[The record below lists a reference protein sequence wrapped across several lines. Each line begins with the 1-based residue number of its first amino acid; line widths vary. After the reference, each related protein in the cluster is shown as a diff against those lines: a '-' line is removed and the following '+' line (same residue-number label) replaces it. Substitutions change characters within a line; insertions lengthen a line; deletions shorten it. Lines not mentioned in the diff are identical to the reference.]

1 MRYYLLIS
9 LALVFIVSSAIVSAD
24 TIILVGKADP
34 IKANDVILMERLQG
48 MGLDVEYHSEP
59 ETHPVPLGGAV
70 GVFISESV
78 TSGNIGTAYTDVD
91 IPVITSEGGLIDD
104 LGMGVGENSGDVTAI
119 EIVDPNHPITQ
130 GFSGQVEI
138 LSQAGV
144 LTGAS
149 ELQGDAQVLATLAD
163 GSGWPRLFVYEE
175 GAQMIDMVAPAR
187 RAFVFNHE
195 NTNPLL
201 NDDGWTLVERA
212 VEWALGYGTSAVS
225 PDSSLVTTWSAIKV
239 R

>member
-1 MRYYLLIS
+1 MRYCLSIS
-9 LALVFIVSSAIVSAD
+9 LALLFLVSSAIVSAD
-24 TIILVGKADP
+24 TIILVGKTDP
-34 IKANDVILMERLQG
+34 INANDTVLMERLQG

-59 ETHPVPLGGAV
+59 EAHPVPLGGAA

-78 TSGNIGTAYTDVD
+78 SSGNIGPTYTDLN

-104 LGMGVGENSGDVTAI
+104 LGMGVGQNSGDVTTI

-130 GFSGQVEI
+130 GFSGQVEV
-138 LSQAGV
+138 LSQASV
-144 LTGAS
+144 LTGAT

-187 RAFVFNHE
+187 RAFVYNHQ
-195 NTNPLL
+195 NTNPRL
-201 NDDGWTLVERA
+201 NDDGWMLIERA
-212 VEWALGYGTSAVS
+212 IEWALGYGTSAVS
-225 PDSSLVTTWSAIKV
+225 HDSSLITTWSAIKV